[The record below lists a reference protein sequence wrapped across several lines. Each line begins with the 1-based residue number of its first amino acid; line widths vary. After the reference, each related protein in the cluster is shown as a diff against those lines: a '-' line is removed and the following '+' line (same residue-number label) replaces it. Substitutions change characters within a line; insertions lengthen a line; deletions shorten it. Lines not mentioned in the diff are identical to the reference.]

1 MTELT
6 PAAPALDALRRELD
20 DVDDAL
26 LALLAKRLVLTQQ
39 VKSFKQV
46 TTKTTGSPL
55 RPAREAQIHRRL
67 LQAARAQ
74 NLEPAFMLR
83 LWRAILTDS
92 SIGQAAMTL
101 HLSKRLS
108 QTLGHRLRLR
118 EHFPAMPVEEW
129 KDEAQALMQ
138 INISPGDIAVVET
151 ESPWIDACVAG
162 KAGTAHIIGALPVLK
177 DQAVPHL
184 LIFGNAP
191 AEATGH
197 DETLLITQGNLPR
210 DFPLQPVWQVKS
222 GPWRLS
228 ALAGFHSEHEGPIV
242 GLTRS
247 NISLGLKVAGR
258 YPSAIEI

>member
-1 MTELT
+1 MIELT

-20 DVDDAL
+20 DVDDAM
-26 LALLAKRLVLTQQ
+26 LALLAKRFVLTQQ
-39 VKSFKQV
+39 VKSFKLV

-67 LQAARAQ
+67 LQAAKAQ
-74 NLEPAFMLR
+74 NLEPAFVLR

-92 SIGQAAMTL
+92 SMGQAPMTL
-101 HLSKRLS
+101 HVSKRLS

-138 INISPGDIAVVET
+138 VNINQGDIAVVET

-162 KAGTAHIIGALPVLK
+162 KAGTAHVIGALPVLK
-177 DQAVPHL
+177 HEAVPQL

-258 YPSAIEI
+258 YPSAIEM

>member
-1 MTELT
+1 MTDAPT
-6 PAAPALDALRRELD
+6 ATPALDALRRELD

-26 LALLAKRLVLTQQ
+26 LGLLAKRLTITQQ

-55 RPAREAQIHRRL
+55 RPAREAQIHRRIM
-67 LQAARAQ
+67 QAAKAQ
-74 NLEPAFMLR
+74 NIEPAFALR

-92 SIGQAAMTL
+92 SLGQAPMTL
-101 HLSKRLS
+101 HVSKRLS

-129 KDEAQALMQ
+129 KDETQALMQ
-138 INISPGDIAVVET
+138 VNVNPADICVVET

-162 KAGTAHIIGALPVLK
+162 KAGTAQIIGALPVIRGEVMP
-177 DQAVPHL
+177 QL

-210 DFPLQPVWQVKS
+210 DFAVQPVWQVKS

-228 ALAGFHSEHEGPIV
+228 ALAGFYSEHESPII

-258 YPSAIEI
+258 YPSAIGI

>member
-20 DVDDAL
+20 DVDDAM
-26 LALLAKRLVLTQQ
+26 LALLVKRFVLTQQ
-39 VKSFKQV
+39 VKSFKLV

-67 LQAARAQ
+67 LQAAKAQ
-74 NLEPAFMLR
+74 NLEPALVLR

-92 SIGQAAMTL
+92 SMGQAPMTL
-101 HLSKRLS
+101 HVSKRLS

-138 INISPGDIAVVET
+138 VNINVGDIAVVET
-151 ESPWIDACVAG
+151 ESAWVDACVAG
-162 KAGTAHIIGALPVLK
+162 KAGTAHVIAALPVLK
-177 DQAVPHL
+177 DQAVPQL
-184 LIFGNAP
+184 LVFGNAP

>member
-1 MTELT
+1 MTDAP
-6 PAAPALDALRRELD
+6 PAAPALEALRRELD
-20 DVDDAL
+20 DVDDGL
-26 LALLAKRLVLTQQ
+26 LALLVKRLVLTQQ

-46 TTKTTGSPL
+46 TTKTTASPL
-55 RPAREAQIHRRL
+55 RPAREAQIHRRIL
-67 LQAARAQ
+67 EAAKAQ
-74 NLEPAFMLR
+74 GLEPAFALR

-92 SIGQAAMTL
+92 SLGQAPMTL
-101 HLSKRLS
+101 HVSKRLS
-108 QTLGHRLRLR
+108 QTFGHRLRLR
-118 EHFPAMPVEEW
+118 EHFPALSVEEW

-138 INISPGDIAVVET
+138 VNINPSDIAVVET

-162 KAGTAHIIGALPVLK
+162 KAGSTHVIGVLPVIK
-177 DQAVPHL
+177 DGIVPQL

-191 AEATGH
+191 AEVTGH

>member
-1 MTELT
+1 MTDAPT
-6 PAAPALDALRRELD
+6 ATPALDALRRELD

-26 LALLAKRLVLTQQ
+26 LALLAKRVSITAQ

-46 TTKTTGSPL
+46 TSKSTGSPL
-55 RPAREAQIHRRL
+55 RPARESQIHRRI
-67 LQAARAQ
+67 LQAAKTH
-74 NLEPAFMLR
+74 NVEPALALR
-83 LWRAILTDS
+83 IWRTILTDS
-92 SIGQAAMTL
+92 SLAQAPITL
-101 HLSKRLS
+101 HLSRRLS

-118 EHFPAMPVEEW
+118 EHFPAMAVEEW
-129 KDEAQALMQ
+129 RDETQALMQ
-138 INISPGDIAVVET
+138 VNVNPGDICVVET

-162 KAGTAHIIGALPVLK
+162 KAGTAQIIGALPVIR
-177 DQAVPHL
+177 DEVMPQL

-210 DFPLQPVWQVKS
+210 DFAVHPRWQLKS
-222 GPWRLS
+222 GPWRVS
-228 ALAGFHSEHEGPIV
+228 ALAGFYSEHESPIV
-242 GLTRS
+242 GLARS

>member
-1 MTELT
+1 MTDQNL
-6 PAAPALDALRRELD
+6 AAPALDALRRELD

-26 LALLAKRLVLTQQ
+26 LAVLAKRLVLTQQ
-39 VKSFKQV
+39 VKSFKAV
-46 TTKTTGSPL
+46 TSKITASPL
-55 RPAREAQIHRRL
+55 RPAREAQIHRRI
-67 LQAARAQ
+67 LQAAKIQ
-74 NLEPAFMLR
+74 NLDPAFVIR

-92 SIGQAAMTL
+92 SLGQAPITL
-101 HLSKRLS
+101 HVSKRLS
-108 QTLGHRLRLR
+108 NTMGHRLRLR
-118 EHFPAMPVEEW
+118 EHFPAMSVEEW
-129 KDEAQALMQ
+129 KDEAQALLQ
-138 INISPGDIAVVET
+138 VNINPGDIAVVET

-162 KAGTAHIIGALPVLK
+162 KAGTAQIIGVLPVLK
-177 DQAVPHL
+177 DEAAPQL

-210 DFPLQPVWQVKS
+210 DFPLQPVWQIKS

-228 ALAGFHSEHEGPIV
+228 ALSGFHSEHEGPIV

-258 YPSAIEI
+258 YPSAIEV